1 MNPKKDASDIVG
13 FTKLSSQST
22 PLQITEFLND
32 LFTLFD
38 ATLESY
44 DVYKIETIGDAYM
57 VVSGLPIRNE
67 DRHASEIASMALN
80 LLDEI
85 KNFKIRHMP
94 NEKFMM
100 RIGVHSGPV
109 CAGVVGIKMP
119 REPLKIHC
127 SEQFKEILDR
137 LGGYLLFERG
147 LTPLKGKCEPM
158 RTYWLVGE
166 SEQRKTRRNQTP
178 ELRSRQHS
186 NELLRSGSPRIRGT
200 PLDTNETSFTKPL
213 NLNSVKHNDG
223 YNGCLTRRT
232 ASLPPLVKKMSR
244 AESLPQLKDKTR
256 IPSNHHEMA

>member
-1 MNPKKDASDIVG
+1 MLPPSVADSLRRGQSVEAESFDAVTVFFSDIVG

-119 REPLKIHC
+119 RYC
-127 SEQFKEILDR
+127 
-137 LGGYLLFERG
+137 LF
-147 LTPLKGKCEPM
+147 GK
-158 RTYWLVGE
+158 
-166 SEQRKTRRNQTP
+166 SIQ
-178 ELRSRQHS
+178 
-186 NELLRSGSPRIRGT
+186 
-200 PLDTNETSFTKPL
+200 
-213 NLNSVKHNDG
+213 
-223 YNGCLTRRT
+223 
-232 ASLPPLVKKMSR
+232 
-244 AESLPQLKDKTR
+244 
-256 IPSNHHEMA
+256 